1 MELQSLLDAFVAQ
14 SRAILVDCLT
24 GVYLHGSAAMGY
36 FQPQKSDVD
45 LLIVVENALP
55 DELKLQYMAMV
66 TAMNDY
72 APQKGI
78 EMSVLRRDV
87 CKPFVYPTPYE
98 LHFSVMIKTSRRIA

>member
-1 MELQSLLDAFVAQ
+1 M
-14 SRAILVDCLT
+14 
-24 GVYLHGSAAMGY
+24 
-36 FQPQKSDVD
+36 
-45 LLIVVENALP
+45 VENALP

-98 LHFSVMIKTSRRIA
+98 LHFP